1 MEETPKLTKA
11 AKKRQQKLKKKAE
24 EERKEA
30 EAAKKTLQIFQGSG
44 SSTEEESPKKFSA
57 RQGKVGSLVGR
68 SLFKE
73 LNEMSLGGRPKDKK
87 MFEEQV
93 LRACRADGIDTEK
106 IDDSATTMA
115 RAYSKISGGKTCFI
129 PLVWDTVL
137 NLLFQRKLSKG
148 WGFIL
153 KN

>member
-1 MEETPKLTKA
+1 M
-11 AKKRQQKLKKKAE
+11 
-24 EERKEA
+24 
-30 EAAKKTLQIFQGSG
+30 
-44 SSTEEESPKKFSA
+44 
-57 RQGKVGSLVGR
+57 
-68 SLFKE
+68 
-73 LNEMSLGGRPKDKK
+73 
-87 MFEEQV
+87 
-93 LRACRADGIDTEK
+93 RACRADGIDTEK